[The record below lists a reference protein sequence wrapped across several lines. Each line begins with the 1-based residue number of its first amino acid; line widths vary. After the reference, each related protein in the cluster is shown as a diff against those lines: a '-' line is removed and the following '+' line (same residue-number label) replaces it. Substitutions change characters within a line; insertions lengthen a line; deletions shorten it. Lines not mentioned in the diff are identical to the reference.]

1 MEKTKLLIVDDDE
14 TIRGQMKWAL
24 TDEYDINL
32 AEDGETAIRFFRQE
46 KPCLVTL
53 DLGLPPDP
61 HSSAEGLKILNEI
74 LSIAPETKILII
86 SGNTERA
93 NALKAVEAGAYDFFT
108 KPIDVAEL
116 KIMLRRAYQLY
127 LLEKE
132 NMELQRRESGQTLL
146 DMIGEC
152 QMMKA
157 VYTKI
162 RKVAPSNVPV
172 LILGESGTGKEIA
185 AQAIHA
191 LSERK
196 EGPFVPINCGAIPEH
211 LIESELFG
219 HEKGSFTGAHTQR
232 MGRMEYAHKGTL
244 FLDEIGEL
252 GLSMQVK
259 ILRFLQDKIIER
271 VGGREPISID
281 ARIIAATNKD
291 LEKEVQAVRF
301 REDLFY
307 RINGVRISLPP
318 LRERDTDI
326 LLLANHLFGR
336 FVTQAKKRLKGFSA
350 SSHEAMLHHT
360 WPGNVREMENR
371 IRRGV
376 IMTEGEYILPSDLEL
391 EEPKEISQ
399 NISLR
404 EARDKI
410 DREMI
415 IKALAINQ
423 GNIKDAAR
431 GLGVTRQTL
440 YDLIEKHSIQI

>member
-24 TDEYDINL
+24 TDEYDVNL
-32 AEDGETAIRFFRQE
+32 AEDGETAIRFFKQE
-46 KPCLVTL
+46 RPCMVTL

-61 HSSAEGLKILNEI
+61 HSPAEGLRILNEI

-86 SGNTERA
+86 SGNAERA
-93 NALKAVEAGAYDFFT
+93 NALKAVEAGAYDIFT
-108 KPIDVAEL
+108 KPVDLVEL
-116 KIMLRRAYQLY
+116 KIMLRRAYHLY

-132 NMELQRRESGQTLL
+132 NRELQKKISGQPFEE
-146 DMIGEC
+146 MIGEC
-152 QMMKA
+152 RLMKA
-157 VYTKI
+157 VYTAI
-162 RKVAPSNVPV
+162 RKVAPSSVPV
-172 LILGESGTGKEIA
+172 LILGESGTGKELA

-196 EGPFVPINCGAIPEH
+196 GWPFVPINCGAIPEH

-232 MGRMEYAHKGTL
+232 KGRIEYAHEGTL

-271 VGGREPISID
+271 VGGRESISID
-281 ARIIAATNKD
+281 ARIIAATNRD
-291 LEKEVQAVRF
+291 LEKEVQAGRF

-326 LLLANHLFGR
+326 LLLANHLLGR
-336 FVTQAKKRLKGFSA
+336 FATQTKKRLKGFSA
-350 SSHEAMLHHT
+350 SAHEVMLHHA

-376 IMTEGEYILPSDLEL
+376 IMAEGDFILPSDLEL
-391 EEPKEISQ
+391 EEPKKISQ

-415 IKALAINQ
+415 TKALTKNH

-431 GLGVTRQTL
+431 DLGITRQTL
-440 YDLIEKHSIQI
+440 YDLITKHSIQI

>member
-32 AEDGETAIRFFRQE
+32 AEDGETAIRFFKQE

-61 HSSAEGLKILNEI
+61 HAPTEGLRVLNEI

-108 KPIDVAEL
+108 KPVDVAEL

-291 LEKEVQAVRF
+291 LEKEVQAGRF

-376 IMTEGEYILPSDLEL
+376 IMTEGEYILPCDLEL

-440 YDLIEKHSIQI
+440 YDLIEKHSIQT

>member
-1 MEKTKLLIVDDDE
+1 MSSTPLHPAPSTLHPDRPRLLIVDDDE
-14 TIRGQMKWAL
+14 TIRGQMKWGL
-24 TDEYDINL
+24 TEEYEVFL
-32 AEDGETAIRFFRQE
+32 AEDGETAIRFFKQE
-46 KPCLVTL
+46 NPCLVTL

-61 HSSAEGLKILNEI
+61 HSSAEGFKILNEI
-74 LSIAPETKILII
+74 LSMAPETKILII

-108 KPIDVAEL
+108 KPVDVAEL
-116 KIMLRRAYQLY
+116 KIMLRRAHQLY

-132 NMELQRRESGQTLL
+132 NRELRRRESGQTLV

-152 QMMKA
+152 RPMKA

-162 RKVAPSNVPV
+162 RKVATSSVTV
-172 LILGESGTGKEIA
+172 LILGESGTGKELA

-211 LIESELFG
+211 LIEGELFG

-232 MGRMEYAHKGTL
+232 RGRMEYAHKGTL
-244 FLDEIGEL
+244 FLDEIGDL

-259 ILRFLQDKIIER
+259 ILRFLQDKMIER
-271 VGGREPISID
+271 VGGREPIPID
-281 ARIIAATNKD
+281 ARIVAATNRD
-291 LEKEVQAVRF
+291 LEKEVQAGRF

-336 FVTQAKKRLKGFSA
+336 FATQAKKGSKGFRPQRMRQCS
-350 SSHEAMLHHT
+350 T
-360 WPGNVREMENR
+360 IPGLEMSGRWRTRSE
-371 IRRGV
+371 GV
-376 IMTEGEYILPSDLEL
+376 
-391 EEPKEISQ
+391 
-399 NISLR
+399 
-404 EARDKI
+404 
-410 DREMI
+410 
-415 IKALAINQ
+415 
-423 GNIKDAAR
+423 
-431 GLGVTRQTL
+431 
-440 YDLIEKHSIQI
+440 

>member
-14 TIRGQMKWAL
+14 TIRNQMKWAL

-32 AEDGETAIRFFRQE
+32 AEDGETAIRFFKQE

-61 HSSAEGLKILNEI
+61 HTSAEGFKILNEI
-74 LSIAPETKILII
+74 LSIVPETKIMII
-86 SGNTERA
+86 TGNTERT
-93 NALKAVEAGAYDFFT
+93 NALKAVESGAYDFFT
-108 KPIDVAEL
+108 KPIDLAEL
-116 KIMLRRAYQLY
+116 KIMLRRAYHLY

-132 NMELQRRESGQTLL
+132 NRELQRRESGQTLL

-152 QMMKA
+152 RPMKA
-157 VYTKI
+157 VYTAI
-162 RKVAPSNVPV
+162 RKVAPSSVPV
-172 LILGESGTGKEIA
+172 LILGESGTGKELA

-196 EGPFVPINCGAIPEH
+196 EGPFVPINCSAIPEH

-232 MGRMEYAHKGTL
+232 KGRMEYAHKGTL

-252 GLSMQVK
+252 GLTMQVK

-271 VGGREPISID
+271 VGGRESITID
-281 ARIIAATNKD
+281 ARIIAATNRD
-291 LEKEVQAVRF
+291 LEKEVQSGRF

-326 LLLANHLFGR
+326 LLLAHHLLGR
-336 FVTQAKKRLKGFSA
+336 FATQDKKRLKGFSA
-350 SSHEAMLHHT
+350 SAHEAMLHHA
-360 WPGNVREMENR
+360 WSGNVREMENR

-376 IMTEGEYILPSDLEL
+376 IMAEGEYILPSDLEL

-410 DREMI
+410 DKEMI
-415 IKALAINQ
+415 IKALTKNQ

-431 GLGVTRQTL
+431 DLEVTRQTL
-440 YDLIEKHSIQI
+440 YELIEKHSIKL